1 MQKLV
6 NVLAVASFLMSGA
19 VVGAGVYVYTQR
31 DALIDEAKARAA
43 EAIGE
48 MIGDQLVGALDG
60 KVGGL
65 GDGLL
70 GGGEESDMSPPVSI
84 PTLPF

>member
-1 MQKLV
+1 
-6 NVLAVASFLMSGA
+6 
-19 VVGAGVYVYTQR
+19 
-31 DALIDEAKARAA
+31 
-43 EAIGE
+43 